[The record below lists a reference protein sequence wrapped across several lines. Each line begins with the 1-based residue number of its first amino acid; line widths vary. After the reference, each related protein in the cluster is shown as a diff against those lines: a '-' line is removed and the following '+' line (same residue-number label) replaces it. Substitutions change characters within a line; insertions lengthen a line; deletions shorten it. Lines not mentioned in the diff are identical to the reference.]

1 MRSGQ
6 LHRIAG
12 AVDRFCVTAL
22 PHLQMTV
29 LALMAVVIMQTAPL
43 IGPLHLAIR

>member
-1 MRSGQ
+1 MRNRP

-12 AVDRFCVTAL
+12 AVDRFCAMAL

-29 LALMAVVIMQTAPL
+29 LSLMAVVAMQTAPL

>member
-1 MRSGQ
+1 MRRGL
-6 LHRIAG
+6 LHRTAG
-12 AVDRFCVTAL
+12 TVDRFCATAL

-29 LALMAVVIMQTAPL
+29 LALMAVVAMQTAPL